1 MNEQREPCN
10 TGRRSALTPAL
21 WAAGVLL
28 VAGASAAAGWWAM
41 SRPSAAPVGDGRA
54 ISAGASVGA
63 AAEPVR
69 ATLATGR
76 DYYVLVKL
84 IEVAPQ
90 RPGGGKWDRAG
101 YAAPDLTYN
110 VVWQGQT
117 VFASSVRDDT
127 LIGSWDL
134 MAVDLK
140 DVVTSGGTVEA
151 EGLLKA
157 PIVRVEGGTTFDV
170 EVWDKDVTRSDLAG
184 RVTVRPEELY
194 PGDNTIAPKLDGA
207 NAVKRIVVQLIDRRT
222 PVPELLE
229 TLSAR

>member
-1 MNEQREPCN
+1 MSPNE
-10 TGRRSALTPAL
+10 RRAWTAGL
-21 WAAGVLL
+21 WAVGVLL
-28 VAGASAAAGWWAM
+28 VAGASAGAGWWAM
-41 SRPSAAPVGDGRA
+41 HSSDPAAVGPDGRA
-54 ISAGASVGA
+54 RAAGASVGESA
-63 AAEPVR
+63 APVR
-69 ATLATGR
+69 ATLPTGR

-84 IEVAPQ
+84 VEVAPE

-110 VVWQGQT
+110 VIWQGQT
-117 VFASSVRDDT
+117 VFSSGVRDDT

-134 MAVDLK
+134 LGVDLK
-140 DVVTSGGTVEA
+140 DVLKSGGTVEA

-157 PIVRVEGGTTFDV
+157 PIVRVEPGTTFDV
-170 EVWDKDVTRSDLAG
+170 EVWDKDAMASDLAG
-184 RVTVRPEELY
+184 RVTVRPEELFS
-194 PGDNTIAPKLDGA
+194 GDNTIRPTINGA